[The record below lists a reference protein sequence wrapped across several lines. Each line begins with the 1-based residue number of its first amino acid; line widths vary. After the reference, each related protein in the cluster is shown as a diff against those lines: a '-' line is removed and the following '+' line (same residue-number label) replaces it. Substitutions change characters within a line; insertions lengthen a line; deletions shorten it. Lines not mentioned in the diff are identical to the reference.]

1 MPSLGRCGPEVY
13 SWVSSWISGPAHP
26 LSRLPL
32 YVAQTAQSYV
42 VALPMTQTA
51 LHQQLKVMCPLD
63 LAPFPLASVGET
75 LPISASPA
83 SFSPKDHGD
92 PSKP

>member
-1 MPSLGRCGPEVY
+1 MGEWLDLGPC
-13 SWVSSWISGPAHP
+13 SP
-26 LSRLPL
+26 LRRLPL
-32 YVAQTAQSYV
+32 YAAQTVQSYLA
-42 VALPMTQTA
+42 ALPMTQRA